1 MVSSRIDMIF
11 AHISESIKMS
21 NTCKFGV
28 DLTISCGDMHVG
40 SSAMCIREF
49 CTRSR
54 RDNLGLYRVESPDV
68 ARIRQNRSTDL

>member
-1 MVSSRIDMIF
+1 MNMVFI
-11 AHISESIKMS
+11 HNSESIKINS
-21 NTCKFGV
+21 TCKFGV

-54 RDNLGLYRVESPDV
+54 RDKLGLYRVESPDV
-68 ARIRQNRSTDL
+68 ARIRPNRSTDL